1 MKKFFTKHFLVMSIP
16 ALVVF
21 TLPHLSLSD
30 GSPLISSYT
39 DIVCSGNVTMNQT
52 YNFPGN
58 GSNTN
63 YSDSITSNG
72 GATTVVI
79 KNFSANAESGNA
91 IESERFLLSIYDPS
105 FLVGALYS
113 EEKVGSSTTSGSNP
127 SASAGSGAAAKGLF
141 THSEANVNSERNI
154 LFYYGNLSEGKGAA
168 SYSATAHLSDN
179 NFPTGSEAG
188 YGVLSTMGGMD
199 FSQNLRVGSATI
211 YEKSYFVLGQEFI
224 IGESISSK

>member
-1 MKKFFTKHFLVMSIP
+1 MKQFSIKFKVLAIIP
-16 ALVVF
+16 VLFVFAL
-21 TLPHLSLSD
+21 PCLSLSD
-30 GSPLISSYT
+30 GNPLISTET

-105 FLVGALYS
+105 VLVGALYS

>member
-21 TLPHLSLSD
+21 TLPHISLSD

-105 FLVGALYS
+105 VLVGALYS

-154 LFYYGNLSEGKGAA
+154 LLYYGSLSEGKGAA

-211 YEKSYFVLGQEFI
+211 YEKSYFVLGQEFT